1 MLYLIAIKR
10 PRGRTSNDL
19 PSLGEYGAVA
29 RTDKRAALRLPRIG
43 TTEMSAGWDEGRDS
57 IIRVPDHPSAVFAC
71 ERAPAI
77 GVISLKSNL
86 FGYARFKIA
95 QIAGVGPL
103 VSRLIFGRPEEIQ
116 SRGDTYGA
124 RYERHQGVDS
134 AF

>member
-1 MLYLIAIKR
+1 MFYLIAVKR
-10 PRGRTSNDL
+10 PRGRTGNDL

-29 RTDKRAALRLPRIG
+29 RANKSAALRLPSIG
-43 TTEMSAGWDEGRDS
+43 TTEMSAGRDEGRDT
-57 IIRVPDHPSAVFAC
+57 IIRVLDHPSAVFAC

-86 FGYARFKIA
+86 FGHARFEIA

-103 VSRLIFGRPEEIQ
+103 VPGLIFGRPKEIQ
-116 SRGDTYGA
+116 RRGDTYGA
-124 RYERHQGVDS
+124 RYERHQGIDS